1 MKILK
6 KTTAAHS
13 TLTLNNTNAYK
24 ILKNNHL
31 SRVPSKL
38 KVKRVERYG
47 ANIIEIENY
56 SYKNQYEAI
65 HKRIIYMDKNGI
77 DIRGEDNIYCPMEL
91 SFDIRFY
98 LDLKIKTLVTNN
110 EKNAVLKL
118 PNGAGW
124 KFVSSLDKLNLVLN
138 RSLNTNNQP
147 VRNEHIH
154 LTGKTKELITVIKW
168 SLKKY

>member
-1 MKILK
+1 MQGRVIK
-6 KTTAAHS
+6 KVA
-13 TLTLNNTNAYK
+13 K
-24 ILKNNHL
+24 KD
-31 SRVPSKL
+31 RE
-38 KVKRVERYG
+38 KRAERPTKKSQPESADYF
-47 ANIIEIENY
+47 AL
-56 SYKNQYEAI
+56 
-65 HKRIIYMDKNGI
+65 
-77 DIRGEDNIYCPMEL
+77 C
-91 SFDIRFY
+91 
-98 LDLKIKTLVTNN
+98 

-124 KFVSSLDKLNLVLN
+124 KFVSSLNKLNLVLN

>member
-1 MKILK
+1 
-6 KTTAAHS
+6 
-13 TLTLNNTNAYK
+13 
-24 ILKNNHL
+24 
-31 SRVPSKL
+31 
-38 KVKRVERYG
+38 
-47 ANIIEIENY
+47 
-56 SYKNQYEAI
+56 
-65 HKRIIYMDKNGI
+65 MDKNGI

-91 SFDIRFY
+91 SFDLRFY
-98 LDLKIKTLVTNN
+98 LDAKIKTLLTNSQR
-110 EKNAVLKL
+110 NAVLKL
-118 PNGAGW
+118 SNGVGW